1 MSEVKSILDQMQRC
15 RANASICGL
24 ERPCEG
30 SSAAERDAYDA
41 KASSYV
47 RSLDRLAAMAG
58 GKSVIEDAD
67 TAAVTVEPNTEI
79 LADLIERD
87 PAFQIL
93 LSRDSTLEFDEHS
106 TASIPGQHYR
116 RLVYLAQHALRALHI
131 DSDLKPTGIYDNA
144 TRRAVAEFHRR
155 IGVSPEDGARGA
167 KMGPRTLS
175 ALVMRVRHD
184 AYSIKRKFAKAQMQ
198 FTKIDGFYIHPGM
211 RDEGAGRERRFIVRE
226 AVRDAM
232 VWMGY
237 MDVDVDVS
245 TPGGMH
251 ILREAI
257 AERFGAIDRIGP
269 KSMNRILSH
278 LEEVHRRI

>member
-1 MSEVKSILDQMQRC
+1 MSEVKSILDQMERC
-15 RANASICGL
+15 RADASICGL
-24 ERPCEG
+24 ERPCEDA
-30 SSAAERDAYDA
+30 SADQRDVYDA

-47 RSLDRLAAMAG
+47 RSLDSLAAVAG
-58 GKSVIEDAD
+58 GKSVIEEADA
-67 TAAVTVEPNTEI
+67 AASTLEPNTEV
-79 LADLIERD
+79 LADIIERD
-87 PAFQIL
+87 PAFQVL
-93 LSRDSTLEFDEHS
+93 LSRDSTLELDEQG
-106 TASIPGQHYR
+106 TVSIPKQHYR

-131 DSDLKPTGIYDNA
+131 DPDLKPTGIYDKA
-144 TRRAVAEFHRR
+144 TRKAVAEFHRR
-155 IGVSPEDGARGA
+155 IGVSPEDGAHGA

-211 RDEGAGRERRFIVRE
+211 KDDAPGKEQRLIVRE
-226 AVRDAM
+226 AVRDSM

-237 MDVDVDVS
+237 MDIDVDVS